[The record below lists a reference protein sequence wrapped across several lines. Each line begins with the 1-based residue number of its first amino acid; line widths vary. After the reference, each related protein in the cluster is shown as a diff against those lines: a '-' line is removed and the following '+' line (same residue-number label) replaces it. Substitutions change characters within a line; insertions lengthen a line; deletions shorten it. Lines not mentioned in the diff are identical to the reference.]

1 MAVEQICPVVGST
14 STVLPPGHPSYD
26 AGDSSLKCPVT
37 NATTEHHHILHA
49 HPGAANI
56 RKDSMDAQEC
66 PALKGISKK
75 DELVDNV
82 CPVVGPVSA
91 YLPADHPPVGDASA
105 DSVCPVTKATKGHHD
120 GKVATHPK
128 VTEGVCPVAHKT
140 ADGKVV
146 E

>member
-1 MAVEQICPVVGST
+1 M
-14 STVLPPGHPSYD
+14 D
-26 AGDSSLKCPVT
+26 ADKSQQVT

-82 CPVVGPVSA
+82 CPVVGPVSGKKITITLH
-91 YLPADHPPVGDASA
+91 YQPILMSSIQHIYQRTIPQWEMPLPT
-105 DSVCPVTKATKGHHD
+105 VCAQ
-120 GKVATHPK
+120 
-128 VTEGVCPVAHKT
+128 
-140 ADGKVV
+140 
-146 E
+146 